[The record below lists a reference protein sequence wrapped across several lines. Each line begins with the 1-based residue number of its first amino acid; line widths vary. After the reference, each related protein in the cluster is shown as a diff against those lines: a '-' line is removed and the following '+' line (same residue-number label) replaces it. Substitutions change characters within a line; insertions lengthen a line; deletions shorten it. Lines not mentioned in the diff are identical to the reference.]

1 MSQELKTILA
11 PLVDTLVTEIQRI
24 TQTFAEKEIQ
34 RVVLGGGSALLPG
47 LSEYL
52 KENLKQEIEF
62 VDPPVLE
69 DTLKEMGPA
78 YSVAVGMALRGLE

>member
-1 MSQELKTILA
+1 M
-11 PLVDTLVTEIQRI
+11 
-24 TQTFAEKEIQ
+24 
-34 RVVLGGGSALLPG
+34 VLGGGSALLPG

-62 VDPPVLE
+62 VDPFHSIFYPPVLE